1 MSRVN
6 PIDNKKRFPMLNP
19 SRHQVLIVED
29 DAAVRNTLALLLKAS
44 GYEVSTAANGAE
56 ALALLQMGTPAIL
69 LSDLNMPEM
78 SGFELL
84 AVARR
89 QFPELS
95 LIAMS
100 GEYETSEAIP
110 TGAVADAFY
119 AKGRG
124 NLKGLLRILSE
135 MTSAPAAEPRRA
147 NPLIN

>member
-1 MSRVN
+1 
-6 PIDNKKRFPMLNP
+6 MLNP
-19 SRHQVLIVED
+19 SRHQVLIVEG

-44 GYEVSTAANGAE
+44 GYEVSTAANGTE

-110 TGAVADAFY
+110 TGAIADAFY
-119 AKGRG
+119 AKGHG

-135 MTSAPAAEPRRA
+135 MTSAPKAVN
-147 NPLIN
+147 NPGPNESCIN